1 MSSHFYSETRENRL
15 LGSGLAITAIAHDA
29 LHSFPAYQET
39 VHIIKALCSQ
49 ATIQA
54 VFRWAEQAW
63 AWIPVTRWV
72 SRWGNQDF
80 WPPQITTVIQFMR
93 QSSKQKLNLNTAFQM
108 ETRLQDCNN
117 RLSLGSHELL
127 YLYQMMAMQH
137 EILVCRDYSW
147 NMKKI
152 ELRLLK
158 SLTSR
163 VSAFWTEL
171 LDTTSQDLW
180 G

>member
-39 VHIIKALCSQ
+39 VH
-49 ATIQA
+49 
-54 VFRWAEQAW
+54 
-63 AWIPVTRWV
+63 IPVTRWV

-158 SLTSR
+158 SPTSR